1 MSAVN
6 GEITPT
12 MSVVP
17 DAAITPTMTVEETAV
32 VFNIS
37 RSTAYEAARTGEIKT
52 IRVGRRMLVPTAWVR
67 RTLELDA
74 AAPAGGG

>member
-1 MSAVN
+1 MSAAADQATTPTVSVVPDPS
-6 GEITPT
+6 ITPT
-12 MSVVP
+12 MSV
-17 DAAITPTMTVEETAV
+17 EEVGAV
-32 VFNIS
+32 FKIS

-74 AAPAGGG
+74 AAPAGQ